1 MSRKVYISD
10 NLVDMREHFKRNYEK
25 VHGENATE
33 NDSPAFPD
41 EEDKVVPPEKIVPP
55 TETYLP
61 SVKNKNADDS
71 FSRDRRELEGMIL
84 HDLALADQKLKLLNE
99 KISELETF
107 RNILDDER
115 DRLFKSGE
123 RADSAGIGMLRMEYF
138 SAKGRWEAF
147 DQQEYIPE
155 KGSSYSPVSENRSS
169 SLLAACAVLAGSI
182 IISLVLIGLFS

>member
-25 VHGENATE
+25 VHGENAAE

-41 EEDKVVPPEKIVPP
+41 EEDKVVPP

-115 DRLFKSGE
+115 DRLSKSVE
-123 RADSAGIGMLRMEYF
+123 SADSAGIGMLRMEYF